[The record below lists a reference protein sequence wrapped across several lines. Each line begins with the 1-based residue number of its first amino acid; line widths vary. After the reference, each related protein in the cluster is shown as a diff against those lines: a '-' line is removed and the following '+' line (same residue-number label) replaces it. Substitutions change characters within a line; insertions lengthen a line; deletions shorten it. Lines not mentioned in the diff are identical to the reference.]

1 MKRAYLCVYMGAQT
15 IRAAP
20 NDVRRARMM
29 LRMPP
34 VLPYMHSFSLYAKF
48 CAVLRRRDA
57 ICATKWAFAA
67 LAISHGRLSV
77 YFFAIF
83 LGVSGLFMYFCA
95 EKCDFSVFAMRT
107 TGIFCKFYCRLLPV
121 NLPPVRMNFP
131 WFYRVTDILTK
142 VVVIMATD
150 FDTL

>member
-1 MKRAYLCVYMGAQT
+1 MGAQT

-57 ICATKWAFAA
+57 ICATKMGICGFC
-67 LAISHGRLSV
+67 IGRGRLSV

-83 LGVSGLFMYFCA
+83 LGVSGLFVRFCA
-95 EKCDFSVFAMRT
+95 EKCDFFGFCYACNRHILQILLPIIT
-107 TGIFCKFYCRLLPV
+107 CKFAARTNELSVVLPS
-121 NLPPVRMNFP
+121 
-131 WFYRVTDILTK
+131 Y
-142 VVVIMATD
+142 
-150 FDTL
+150 